1 MSGKSGLSLDLL
13 HMGHCLAPMALTA
26 QGAPWRL
33 GRFPAGAALIRHPR
47 HGTILFDTGYG
58 QSFFDAT
65 TSLPE
70 RFYRWL
76 TPVRLPK
83 AQRLTQQLQRH
94 GVTAPDMV
102 ILSHL
107 HADHVAGLF
116 DLAQP
121 PAAII
126 TSAQAKA
133 GLDTGRIASLKAGC
147 PLLLR
152 DALRRQTMTVIEDH
166 PLITLQP
173 HELGTFRTGH
183 DLLGDGSMVAVPL
196 PGHGQGQFG
205 LYLPDLDHGPAFLI
219 ADAAWSLAAL
229 RDNRPP
235 PRNTLNRLGNA
246 ARYLDTFSALC
257 TLHRLRP
264 ELRLI
269 ASHCPETFPEQG

>member
-1 MSGKSGLSLDLL
+1 MSGKTLLTLDLL
-13 HMGHCLAPMALTA
+13 HMGHCIAPMAMTA

-47 HGTILFDTGYG
+47 HGTLLFDTGYG

-65 TSLPE
+65 RTLPE

-76 TPVRLPK
+76 TPVRLPET
-83 AQRLTQQLQRH
+83 QSLTRQLQRH
-94 GVTAPDMV
+94 GVTAPDKV

-116 DLAQP
+116 DLPQP
-121 PAAII
+121 LPAII

-133 GLDTGRIASLKAGC
+133 GLDAGRIASLKAGC

-152 DALRRQTMTVIEDH
+152 DGLRRQPMELIEDH
-166 PLITLQP
+166 PLITLQAD
-173 HELGTFRTGH
+173 ELGAFRTGR
-183 DLLGDGSMVAVPL
+183 DLLGDGSMLAVPL

-205 LYLPDLDHGPAFLI
+205 LYLPDLTDGPAFLI

-235 PRNTLNRLGNA
+235 PRTTLKRLGDA
-246 ARYLDTFSALC
+246 AAYLDTFSKLCAL
-257 TLHRLRP
+257 HHLRP
-264 ELRLI
+264 TLRLI
-269 ASHCPETFPEQG
+269 ASHCAETFPEQG